1 MKLAIIGMG
10 VMGRNLALNFRDA
23 GHQCVV
29 WDPWP
34 QARNWTAEGFEV
46 CDTLETLVSSLPV
59 PSIVLLM
66 VKSGPPVFE
75 LTEKLIGL
83 LEKGDI
89 IIDGG
94 NSHYV
99 DTMTNAMLCRKR
111 GINFAGL
118 GVSGGAEGARSG
130 PSMMLGC
137 AAEMRIMLEPLLANV
152 AARHD
157 GQACLG
163 WFGEGGAGHF
173 VKMVHN
179 GIEYAIMQAIAES
192 WQLLELTG
200 LTSFAAGRQLEIWSR
215 GPLAGYL
222 MEISGDVLQASD
234 ASSETLLIDLV
245 DDAAGQKGTGGW
257 CVSEAVNLGVP
268 VPSIMAAVTM
278 RQVSSHEVLRVLP
291 EHRPETDTDITAEA
305 VHDALVC
312 AVALALAQGAHLLT
326 VASQENDWRIQLAEA
341 ARVWRQGSIL
351 RMAML
356 DMFADPAALFDMASE
371 HSSGLRLS
379 VAAAS
384 TAAVPVPVMSASLAY
399 LDSCAAD
406 QLPTALVQL
415 QRDRFGAHGLKHRET
430 GEMFHGPWHEGET

>member
-1 MKLAIIGMG
+1 MKLAIIGLG

-34 QARNWTAEGFEV
+34 QARSWNVEGIEI
-46 CDTLETLVSSLPV
+46 CDTLDALVNSLPV

-66 VKSGPPVFE
+66 VKSGRPVAE
-75 LTEKLIGL
+75 LTEQLTGL

-94 NSHYV
+94 NSNYL
-99 DTMTNAMLCRKR
+99 DTETNVLACRKL
-111 GINFAGL
+111 GVHFAGL
-118 GVSGGAEGARSG
+118 GVSGGAEGARAG

-137 AAEMRIMLEPLLANV
+137 AGELRIALEPLLANV

-157 GQACLG
+157 GKPCLG

-179 GIEYAIMQAIAES
+179 GIEYAVMQAIAEG

-200 LTSFAAGRQLEIWSR
+200 LTSFAAGRQLDIWSG

-222 MEISGDVLQASD
+222 MEISGEVLRANDAQSD
-234 ASSETLLIDLV
+234 ALLVDLV

-257 CVSEAVNLGVP
+257 CISEAVNLGVP

-291 EHRPETDTDITAEA
+291 EVKPEAETAITAEA

-326 VASQENDWRIQLAEA
+326 VASREYDWKVQLAEA
-341 ARVWRQGSIL
+341 ARVWQQGSIL

-356 DMFADPAALFDMASE
+356 DKFADPAALFDTASE
-371 HSSGLRLS
+371 HSDGLRQS
-379 VAAAS
+379 VAAAAA
-384 TAAVPVPVMSASLAY
+384 AAVPVPVMSASLAY
-399 LDSCAAD
+399 LDSCSAD

-415 QRDRFGAHGLKHRET
+415 QRDRFGAHGLKHKDT
-430 GEMFHGPWHEGET
+430 GEMFHGPWQEADT

>member
-23 GHQCVV
+23 GHQCVT

-34 QARNWTAEGFEV
+34 QARNWTAEGIEV
-46 CDTLETLVSSLPV
+46 CDTLEALVSSLPV

-66 VKSGPPVFE
+66 VKSGGPVFE

-83 LEKGDI
+83 LEKGDV

-94 NSHYV
+94 NSHYI
-99 DTMTNAMLCRKR
+99 DTQTNAMLCRKR

-157 GQACLG
+157 GKPCLG

-192 WQLLELTG
+192 WQLLELSG

-222 MEISGDVLQASD
+222 MEISGEVLQASD
-234 ASSETLLIDLV
+234 AMSGTLLIDIV

-257 CVSEAVNLGVP
+257 CVSEAVNFGVP
-268 VPSIMAAVTM
+268 VPSIVAAVTM
-278 RQVSSHEVLRVLP
+278 RQISSHEVLRVLP
-291 EHRPETDTDITAEA
+291 EDRPDADIEVTVEA

-312 AVALALAQGAHLLT
+312 AMALALAQGAHLLT
-326 VASQENDWRIQLAEA
+326 VASQESDWRIQLAEA
-341 ARVWRQGSIL
+341 ARVWQQGSIL

-356 DMFADPAALFDMASE
+356 DRFADPAGLFDTASE
-371 HSSGLRLS
+371 HSGGLRRS
-379 VAAAS
+379 VIAAS

-399 LDSCAAD
+399 LDSCGAD

-415 QRDRFGAHGLKHRET
+415 QRDRFGAHGLKHKDT
-430 GEMFHGPWHEGET
+430 GETFHGPWHEGET

>member
-1 MKLAIIGMG
+1 MKLAIVGLG
-10 VMGRNLALNFRDA
+10 VMGRNLAMNFRDA
-23 GHQCVV
+23 GNQCVV

-34 QARNWTAEGFEV
+34 QARDWSVEGIEV
-46 CDTLETLVSSLPV
+46 CDTLEALVNSLPV

-66 VKSGPPVFE
+66 VKSGKPVVE
-75 LTEKLIGL
+75 LTTQLTGL

-94 NSHYV
+94 NSNYL
-99 DTMTNAMLCRKR
+99 DTETNVLACRKL
-111 GINFAGL
+111 GVHFAGL
-118 GVSGGAEGARSG
+118 GVSGGAEGARAG

-137 AAEMRIMLEPLLANV
+137 AGELRIALEPLLANV

-157 GQACLG
+157 GSPCLG

-179 GIEYAIMQAIAES
+179 GIEYAIMHAIAES
-192 WQLLELTG
+192 WQLLELAG
-200 LTSFAAGRQLEIWSR
+200 LTSFAAGRQLDIWS
-215 GPLAGYL
+215 GGALAGYL
-222 MEISGDVLQASD
+222 MEISGEVLRATD
-234 ASSETLLIDLV
+234 AESGTLLVDMV

-257 CVSEAVNLGVP
+257 CISEALNLGIP
-268 VPSIMAAVTM
+268 VPSIMAAVTT

-291 EHRPETDTDITAEA
+291 QVRPEADTVITAEA
-305 VHDALVC
+305 VHDALMC

-326 VASQENDWRIQLAEA
+326 VASREYDWKIQLAEA

-356 DMFADPAALFDMASE
+356 DKFADPAALFDTASE
-371 HSSGLRLS
+371 HSGGLRLS

-384 TAAVPVPVMSASLAY
+384 AAAVPVPVMSASLAY
-399 LDSCAAD
+399 LDSCSAD

-430 GEMFHGPWHEGET
+430 SEMFHGPWHEADT

>member
-34 QARNWTAEGFEV
+34 QARNWSAEGIEV
-46 CDTLETLVSSLPV
+46 CDTLEALVNSLPV

-66 VKSGPPVFE
+66 VKSGRPVFE
-75 LTEKLIGL
+75 LTEQLIGL

-94 NSHYV
+94 NSNYL
-99 DTMTNAMLCRKR
+99 DTETNVLACREQ

-118 GVSGGAEGARSG
+118 GVSGGSEGARSG

-157 GQACLG
+157 GKPCLG

-192 WQLLELTG
+192 WQLLELAG
-200 LTSFAAGRQLEIWSR
+200 LTSFAAGRQLDIWSR

-222 MEISGDVLQASD
+222 MEISGEVLQASD
-234 ASSETLLIDLV
+234 ALSGTLLIDLV

-257 CVSEAVNLGVP
+257 CISEAVNLGVP

-278 RQVSSHEVLRVLP
+278 RQVSSHEVLRVLR
-291 EHRPETDTDITAEA
+291 ENRPETETGITTEA

-326 VASQENDWRIQLAEA
+326 VASQEYDWKIQLTEA

-356 DMFADPAALFDMASE
+356 DRFADPAALFDMASE
-371 HSSGLRLS
+371 HSNGLRQS

-384 TAAVPVPVMSASLAY
+384 TAAVPVPVLSASLAY
-399 LDSCAAD
+399 LDSCAVD

-430 GEMFHGPWHEGET
+430 GEIFHGPWQEAET

>member
-34 QARNWTAEGFEV
+34 QARNWSAEGIEV
-46 CDTLETLVSSLPV
+46 CDTLEALVNSLPV

-66 VKSGPPVFE
+66 VKSGRPVFE
-75 LTEKLIGL
+75 LTEQLIGL

-94 NSHYV
+94 NSNYL
-99 DTMTNAMLCRKR
+99 DTETNVLACREQ

-118 GVSGGAEGARSG
+118 GVSGGSEGARSG

-157 GQACLG
+157 GKPCLG

-192 WQLLELTG
+192 WQLLELAG
-200 LTSFAAGRQLEIWSR
+200 LTSFAAGRQLDIWSR

-222 MEISGDVLQASD
+222 MEISGEVLQASD
-234 ASSETLLIDLV
+234 ALSGTLLIDLA

-257 CVSEAVNLGVP
+257 CISEAVNLGVP

-278 RQVSSHEVLRVLP
+278 RQVSSHEVLRVLR
-291 EHRPETDTDITAEA
+291 ENRPETETGITTEA

-326 VASQENDWRIQLAEA
+326 VASQEYDWKIQLTEA

-356 DMFADPAALFDMASE
+356 DRFADPAALFDMASE
-371 HSSGLRLS
+371 HSNGLRQS

-384 TAAVPVPVMSASLAY
+384 TAAVPVPVLSASLAY

-415 QRDRFGAHGLKHRET
+415 QRDRFGAHGLTHRET
-430 GEMFHGPWHEGET
+430 GEIFHGPWQEAET